1 MKRLILAVMVA
12 ATTVGCTSTQN
23 HPTVVDGKTCPVQ
36 KGTVLDVQRVTIERN
51 TDVAQTV
58 GAGLG
63 GYIANKATDNRGEVT
78 QVLAT
83 AVGVAAGAVVG
94 DRVADA
100 TQDLNGIELIV
111 ELDRGTHSIIQQSTQ
126 YNFQSGDVVW
136 VVGYPD
142 SRVYSRTNCR
152 GQDVRVFPVRESQK

>member
-1 MKRLILAVMVA
+1 MKKLFLVTAMLSIM
-12 ATTVGCTSTQN
+12 GCTTSQN
-23 HPTVVDGKTCPVQ
+23 HPSVVDGSTCPVQ

-51 TDVAQTV
+51 TEVAQTV

-63 GYIANKATDNRGEVT
+63 GYVANKATDSKGEVT

-83 AVGVAAGAVVG
+83 AVGVAAGAVVA

-100 TQDLNGIELIV
+100 TQDLSGVELIV
-111 ELDRGTHSIIQQSTQ
+111 ELDRGTVSVTQQRTQ
-126 YNFQSGDVVW
+126 YNFGPGDAVW

-152 GQDVRVFPVRESQK
+152 GQNVRIFPVKGTQK